1 MSMKVRK
8 GDQVK
13 VIAGKD
19 RGKTGTI
26 EAVLPDRGRVV
37 VTGVNILKKAV
48 KPTAQ
53 TRQAGLVDF
62 PAPLHAS
69 NVMVLDPK
77 SGEASRVGYKVT
89 GTGKTRRKI
98 RIAKKSGTE
107 LTIIEEKQA

>member
-1 MSMKVRK
+1 MKLRK

-26 EAVLPDRGRVV
+26 EAVLPDRNRVV
-37 VTGVNILKKAV
+37 VTGVNVLKKAV
-48 KPTAQ
+48 KATGQ
-53 TRQAGLVDF
+53 TKQAGLVDF

-77 SGEASRVGYKVT
+77 SGEPTRIGYKRVGT
-89 GTGKTRRKI
+89 GAKSRKA
-98 RIAKKSGTE
+98 RIAKKSGSE
-107 LTIIEEKQA
+107 LTVSAK